1 MASPVSNTGS
11 SPIAMLGLA
20 SSMARHAATRHALI
34 SQNIANADT
43 PGYKAKDVADFAQV
57 MKTQMQQGGVGAPG
71 TAFDPMAIIE
81 RPSVGSPNGNS
92 VSLEDELMRGAKAQ
106 HDHQMAVSIYR
117 TTLGLMKTAVG
128 KNL

>member
-11 SPIAMLGLA
+11 SPIAMLALTSG
-20 SSMARHAATRHALI
+20 MARHAATRHALI

-43 PGYKAKDVADFAQV
+43 PGYKAKDVADFAEV
-57 MKTQMQQGGVGAPG
+57 MKTQMQQGGL
-71 TAFDPMAIIE
+71 TKDSTFESMAIIE
-81 RPSVGSPNGNS
+81 RSSFGSPNGNS